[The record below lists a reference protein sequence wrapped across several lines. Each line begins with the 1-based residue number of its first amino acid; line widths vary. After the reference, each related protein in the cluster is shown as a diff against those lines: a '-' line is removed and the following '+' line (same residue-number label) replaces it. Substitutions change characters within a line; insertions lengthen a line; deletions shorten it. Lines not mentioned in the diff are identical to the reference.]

1 MSSTAEGS
9 SPGQHTAFSQPSPV
23 HTLSQPSLIF
33 MTLMFL
39 WDYRT
44 AVWQNVPQ
52 FMLGVSLWLDSIRH
66 FRKKY
71 HGDNCCALSTAS
83 HEVAQGVSLSITGSV
98 HFDHSRKVVSAR
110 LLHWTVTVHLYFSKC
125 VIWRYFET
133 ANILFLIKS
142 LPISFSIYWCFLPE
156 WIITK
161 MVAKWWFSND
171 IISCA
176 FVSIRLYYGLLFF
189 PFIICI
195 CDLRFPFYS
204 VVYNHYC
211 RCFDAQVVPGFTIWL
226 RPYSWL
232 LCFTLDDFLTFWHS
246 NIFQALLLSVSR
258 PWNSP
263 FLQGVL
269 APFPAGCT

>member
-1 MSSTAEGS
+1 M
-9 SPGQHTAFSQPSPV
+9 
-23 HTLSQPSLIF
+23 
-33 MTLMFL
+33 
-39 WDYRT
+39 
-44 AVWQNVPQ
+44 
-52 FMLGVSLWLDSIRH
+52 
-66 FRKKY
+66 
-71 HGDNCCALSTAS
+71 
-83 HEVAQGVSLSITGSV
+83 AQGVSLSITGSV
-98 HFDHSRKVVSAR
+98 HFGHSRKVVSAR

-176 FVSIRLYYGLLFF
+176 FISIRLYSGLLFF

-204 VVYNHYC
+204 VVCNHYC
-211 RCFDAQVVPGFTIWL
+211 RCFDAQVVQVLPFGCILTAGFCV
-226 RPYSWL
+226 SL
-232 LCFTLDDFLTFWHS
+232 LTTS
-246 NIFQALLLSVSR
+246 LLSGTVTYSR
-258 PWNSP
+258 LSYFLCPGPGIRRFSKEFWLP
-263 FLQGVL
+263 FLQVVLRNRHCVPTAPGVT
-269 APFPAGCT
+269 APRPVLKTHAHAYICISVSV